1 MFEITPETKAAAV
14 EAIKEVFKHHKH
26 EHVPSD
32 EVLHEAIDAA
42 VTVVKAQFGF

>member
-14 EAIKEVFKHHKH
+14 QAIKDVFKHHKH

-42 VTVVKAQFGF
+42 VAVVKAQFGF